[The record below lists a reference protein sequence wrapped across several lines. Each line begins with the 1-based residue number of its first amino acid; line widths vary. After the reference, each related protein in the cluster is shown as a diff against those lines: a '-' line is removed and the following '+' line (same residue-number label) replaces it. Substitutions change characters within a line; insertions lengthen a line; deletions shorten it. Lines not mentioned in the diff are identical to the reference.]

1 MPHSHDVLVVED
13 DSNTRQAIPIA
24 MERRELRVMVAE
36 DGVEAIRIL
45 RLRKF
50 CVVVL
55 DLNLPKTDGYGV
67 IAFIKEN
74 LTGLPVIVI
83 TGLQPDQLSGLD
95 RSVVQNVLFKP
106 FPPED
111 LAERVQDV
119 CHQG

>member
-1 MPHSHDVLVVED
+1 MAHSHDVLVVED
-13 DSNTRQAIPIA
+13 DSNTRQAISIA
-24 MERRELRVMVAE
+24 MERKQMRVMVAE
-36 DGVEAIRIL
+36 DGVEAIRVL
-45 RLRKF
+45 RLRQF

-67 IAFIKEN
+67 IVFIKEN
-74 LTGLPVIVI
+74 LKGLPVIVI

-111 LAERVQDV
+111 LAERVYDL
-119 CHQG
+119 CDQG